1 MINTINMKI
10 QNKITWR
17 FIPSNIFIA
26 FANSKKDK
34 IVKKKEYS
42 LKKYVFFKND
52 ILISSK
58 LIPGKKYVTNRIE
71 IIKDINLIFGV
82 KFFKSSNNPTK

>member
-1 MINTINMKI
+1 M
-10 QNKITWR
+10 
-17 FIPSNIFIA
+17 FIA

-34 IVKKKEYS
+34 IVKKIEYS
-42 LKKYVFFKND
+42 LKKYVLFKND

-58 LIPGKKYVTNRIE
+58 LISGNKKDIKKIE
-71 IIKDINLIFGV
+71 IIKENNFTFGV